1 MAKTKEDTN
10 NLIKVE
16 KMLKENNIYHENIG
30 YTQKEYFEIENELKI
45 NIKDLVKVNNE
56 WYKNY

>member
-1 MAKTKEDTN
+1 
-10 NLIKVE
+10 
-16 KMLKENNIYHENIG
+16 MLKESNIYYENIG

-45 NIKDLVKVNNE
+45 NIKDLVKANNE